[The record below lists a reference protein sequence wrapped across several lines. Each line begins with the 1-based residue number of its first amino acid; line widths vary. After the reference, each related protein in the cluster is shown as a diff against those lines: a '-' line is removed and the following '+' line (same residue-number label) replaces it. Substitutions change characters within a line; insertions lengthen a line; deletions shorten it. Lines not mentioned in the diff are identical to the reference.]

1 MKCEPPQDL
10 RGLTLT
16 SEDHVIRAGFRRVRS
31 HPLPPHLL
39 IFGLFKNSMAG
50 SGTQVAV
57 P

>member
-16 SEDHVIRAGFRRVRS
+16 SEDHGFRAGFRRVRS
-31 HPLPPHLL
+31 HPQPPR
-39 IFGLFKNSMAG
+39 IFGLFKYSMAG

>member
-16 SEDHVIRAGFRRVRS
+16 SEDHGIRAGFRRVRS

-50 SGTQVAV
+50 SGTQVAL